1 MSDIVHV
8 PRADMVLGR
17 EQIDLLKRTICRG
30 ATDDELDLFVSQA
43 RRLGLDPFAR
53 QICAVKRWNAKER
66 REVMSIQVTIDGFRL
81 IAERSGKYAGQVGPY
96 WCGPD
101 GVWVDVW
108 LDREPPA
115 AAKVGVLRE
124 GWAQPVY
131 AIARWDSYVQTT
143 KDGGVTRMWA
153 QMPDL
158 MIAKCAE
165 ALALRKAFPAELSG
179 VYTMDEMAQ
188 ADEPA
193 IVEASAKKPASLPEK
208 SSAELLPFVAESL
221 ETLRWCEDADSLATF
236 FRRSLSGL
244 QALDA
249 ADRKR
254 IWAAAVE
261 RGAAIGL
268 EERDVRALFD
278 EVKVQQQSTTEA
290 AS

>member
-81 IAERSGKYAGQVGPY
+81 VAERSGKYAGQVGPY

-101 GVWVDVW
+101 GTWVDVW
-108 LDREPPA
+108 LDKTPPA
-115 AAKVGVLRE
+115 AAKVGVMRD
-124 GWAQPVY
+124 GWSQPVY

-143 KDGGVTRMWA
+143 KDGGITRMWS

-158 MIAKCAE
+158 MLAKCAE

-179 VYTMDEMAQ
+179 VYTQDEMAQ
-188 ADEPA
+188 AEEPA
-193 IVEASAKKPASLPEK
+193 IVEASAQKPASLPEK

-221 ETLRWCEDADSLATF
+221 ETLRWCEDADSLAAF

-249 ADRKR
+249 PDRKR
-254 IWAAAVE
+254 IWSAAVAQGE
-261 RGAAIGL
+261 RLGL
-268 EERDVRALFD
+268 EERDVRALMD
-278 EVKVQQQSTTEA
+278 EAKA
-290 AS
+290 ASQETK

>member
-1 MSDIVHV
+1 MSDIVV
-8 PRADMVLGR
+8 PQRGEVALGR
-17 EQIDLLKRTICRG
+17 EQVDLLKRTICKG
-30 ATDDELDLFVSQA
+30 ATDDELDLFISQS

-143 KDGGVTRMWA
+143 KDGGITRMWA

-158 MIAKCAE
+158 MLAKCAE

-188 ADEPA
+188 AEEPA
-193 IVEASAKKPASLPEK
+193 IVEVSAKKPASLPEK
-208 SSAELLPFVAESL
+208 SSAELLPFVTESL
-221 ETLRWCEDADSLATF
+221 ETLRWCEDADSLAAF

-268 EERDVRALFD
+268 EERDVRALMD
-278 EVKVQQQSTTEA
+278 EAKA
-290 AS
+290 ASQETK

>member
-53 QICAVKRWNAKER
+53 QICAVKRWSAKER

-81 IAERSGKYAGQVGPY
+81 VAERSGKYAGQVGPY

-101 GVWVDVW
+101 GTWVDVW
-108 LDREPPA
+108 LDKTPPA
-115 AAKVGVLRE
+115 AAKVGVMRD
-124 GWAQPVY
+124 GWSQPVY

-143 KDGGVTRMWA
+143 KDGGITRMWS

-158 MIAKCAE
+158 MLAKCAE

-179 VYTMDEMAQ
+179 VYTQDEMAQ
-188 ADEPA
+188 AEEPA
-193 IVEASAKKPASLPEK
+193 IVEASAQKPASLPEK

-221 ETLRWCEDADSLATF
+221 ETLRWCEDADSLAAF
-236 FRRSLSGL
+236 FRRSLSGI
-244 QALDA
+244 QVLDA

-254 IWAAAVE
+254 IWVAAVE

-268 EERDVRALFD
+268 EERDVRALMD
-278 EVKVQQQSTTEA
+278 EAKA
-290 AS
+290 ASQETK